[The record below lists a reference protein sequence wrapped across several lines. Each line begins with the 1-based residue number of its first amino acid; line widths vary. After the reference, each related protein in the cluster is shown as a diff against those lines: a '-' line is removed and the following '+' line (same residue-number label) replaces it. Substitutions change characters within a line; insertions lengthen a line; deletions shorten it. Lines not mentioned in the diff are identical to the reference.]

1 MGVRKKIFSWL
12 LFCSE
17 NNIHEN
23 KGRRSLIIDKA
34 NETSFVYI
42 RPDVSKNKILLMSS
56 HMHRKEFVITG
67 GLIYV

>member
-1 MGVRKKIFSWL
+1 M
-12 LFCSE
+12 
-17 NNIHEN
+17 
-23 KGRRSLIIDKA
+23 IIDKA

-42 RPDVSKNKILLMSS
+42 RPDVSKNKTLLMSS